1 MRREAQM
8 RIYVTSLGCKLNQ
21 AEMDALA
28 ARLAPGGHEVVRSAA
43 EADLCI
49 LNTCAVT
56 HVAAQKSRQ
65 ALRRLHRENPA
76 ARLIATG
83 CYAELAPAE
92 LQPLPGVER
101 VVGNQEK
108 DRLAELIEAPV
119 RAPLDSVSRPSAEAS
134 GSARPWSRTRA
145 LVKIQDGCDNACTY
159 CIIHVAR
166 GPQRSRPVDQVLSE
180 VQARLEAGHKEVV
193 LTGVHIGA
201 YGRDGRD
208 RMPGGHAD
216 LWVLVER
223 ILAETDVIRLR
234 LSSIE
239 PWDLPAHA
247 FRLWEDRR
255 LCRHLHLPLQS
266 GADAVLHRM
275 NRRYTAPKFARLVQ
289 AAREAIPDLA
299 VTTDVIVGFPGE
311 TAGEFAESLAF
322 VESMG
327 FARVHVFPYS
337 LREHTSAAGMADQVP
352 PPVKAERARAMRAVA
367 EESARAFR
375 QRFVGREMAV
385 LWETSRHGEAGPT
398 WSGLTDNYLRV
409 RTVSTADLTNRVM
422 RTRLIQLAP
431 GGLHGRIDL
440 P

>member
-1 MRREAQM
+1 M
-8 RIYVTSLGCKLNQ
+8 RIYVASLGCKLNQ

-28 ARLAPGGHEVVRSAA
+28 IRLAPSGHELVQSAA

-101 VVGNQEK
+101 VIGNQEK
-108 DRLAELIEAPV
+108 ERLVELLDTRAEAP
-119 RAPLDSVSRPSAEAS
+119 ATGTLPLVEAYASPRPL
-134 GSARPWSRTRA
+134 SRTRA

-159 CIIHVAR
+159 CVIHVAR
-166 GPQRSRPVDQVLSE
+166 GPQRSRPVDGVLAE
-180 VQARLEAGHKEVV
+180 VQARLAAGHKEIV

-201 YGRDGRD
+201 YGRDGHSQTRD
-208 RMPGGHAD
+208 TNVD
-216 LWVLVER
+216 LWALVER
-223 ILAETDVIRLR
+223 ILAETDVARLR

-239 PWDLPAHA
+239 PWDLPWSA
-247 FRLWEDRR
+247 FGLWDDRR
-255 LCRHLHLPLQS
+255 LCRHVHLPLQS
-266 GADAVLHRM
+266 GSDSVLRRM
-275 NRRYTAPKFARLVQ
+275 NRRYTATEFAMLVQ
-289 AAREAIPDLA
+289 RAREAIPDLA

-311 TAGEFAESLAF
+311 TADEFAESLAV
-322 VESMG
+322 VESMQ

-337 LREHTSAAGMADQVP
+337 LREGTPAARMADHVP
-352 PPVKAERARAMRAVA
+352 PQVKAERSRAMRAVA
-367 EESARAFR
+367 DDSARAFR

-385 LWETSRHGEAGPT
+385 LWETCNQGESGPT

-409 RTVSTADLTNRVM
+409 RAVAAADLANRITMV
-422 RTRLIQLAP
+422 RLVDLAP
-431 GGLHGRIDL
+431 GGLTAQLEGA
-440 P
+440 